1 MKNFSVLSV
10 TVLLLVFAP
19 AARAA
24 DPVSIEDR
32 FHALEARVDRL
43 EQENAALRQQ
53 LATPPIA
60 PAAPRPA
67 SATADRDRLAAPA
80 NSPVFV
86 VPTGHEN
93 RLAIGG
99 YTQIQA
105 EFGDAGDA
113 RFAGDA
119 DRIYFRRSRLNV
131 TGSFAEHFDFKVE
144 AEYGGYTNAATT
156 GLRLQA
162 NEIFLNWNRYP
173 AANVRLGQLKSAFSA
188 ELLSVEYKGAIIE
201 RTIGAER
208 ISDGRQLAA
217 EVTGELFHGRVN
229 YIVLAGNGNGSNSS
243 ANDNSKFLQTAHVD
257 VVVHDSPAAGRLVVG
272 TDGLHSTDTGLSKLG
287 PNFDAV
293 AGGAVDNLFTG
304 TRDGWGFDASW
315 HLNRFELASEVLR
328 MRYRPVNRVPAA
340 SFLAE
345 SWHVT
350 ASYFIVP
357 AQWQAAVR
365 REHFDPNTA
374 LPGNSTNNW
383 WLGLNYYLKG
393 DDLKFMV
400 DYLFGSP
407 AGLPHDHGRVFT
419 RFQVLY

>member
-1 MKNFSVLSV
+1 MKNLSALPA
-10 TVLLLVFAP
+10 TFLLLAVISATH
-19 AARAA
+19 AAE
-24 DPVSIEDR
+24 PLGIEER
-32 FHALEARVDRL
+32 FHALEARIDRL
-43 EQENAALRQQ
+43 EQENAALRRQ
-53 LATPPIA
+53 LAASPAGPA
-60 PAAPRPA
+60 PLSPLSSAEHDRA
-67 SATADRDRLAAPA
+67 SAKAIP
-80 NSPVFV
+80 PVVV
-86 VPTGHEN
+86 VPTGHES

-113 RFAGDA
+113 RFAGVA

-144 AEYGGYTNAATT
+144 GEYGGYTNAATT
-156 GLRLQA
+156 GLRMQA
-162 NEIFLNWNRYP
+162 NEIFINWSRYP
-173 AANVRLGQLKSAFSA
+173 AANIRLGQLKSAFSA

-217 EVTGELFHGRVN
+217 EVIGELFHGRVN
-229 YIVLAGNGNGSNSS
+229 YLVLAGNGNGANSS
-243 ANDNSKFLQTAHVD
+243 ANDNSKFLQSAHVE
-257 VVVHDSPAAGRLVVG
+257 VVVHDSPAAGRLVIG
-272 TDGLHSTDTGLSKLG
+272 ADGLHSTDTGLTKLG
-287 PNFDAV
+287 PGFDAV
-293 AGGAVDNLFTG
+293 AGGAADNLFTG
-304 TRDGWGFDASW
+304 TRDGWGFDTSW
-315 HLNRFELASEVLR
+315 HLNRFDLTSEVLH

-350 ASYFIVP
+350 ASYFVVP
-357 AQWQAAVR
+357 TQWQAAIR

-374 LPGNSTNNW
+374 LAGNSTDNT

-393 DDLKFMV
+393 DDLKFMI
-400 DYLFGSP
+400 DYLFGRP
-407 AGLPHDHGRVFT
+407 AGLPHDHGRLFT